1 MIRRFLD
8 QAVFRAGRDGGVIM
22 VGRLR
27 PDTISALLLWGLQDR
42 AGRVALAPVSA
53 VLTAQQDQQ

>member
-8 QAVFRAGRDGGVIM
+8 QAAFRAGQEGSVIM

-27 PDTISALLLWGLQDR
+27 PDTITALVIWVSSERVRG
-42 AGRVALAPVSA
+42 VALAPVSA
-53 VLTAQQDQQ
+53 VLKAGQGGQ